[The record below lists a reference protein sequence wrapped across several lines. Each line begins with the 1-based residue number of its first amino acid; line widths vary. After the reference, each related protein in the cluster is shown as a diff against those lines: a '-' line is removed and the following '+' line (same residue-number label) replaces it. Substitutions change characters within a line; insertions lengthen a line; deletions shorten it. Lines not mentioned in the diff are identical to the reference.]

1 MDRVLVTVSLLIRSN
16 EGQDLLEYGLLAALI
31 AIVVL
36 ASVGSVGNTIMNV
49 FWQPIAQ
56 NF

>member
-1 MDRVLVTVSLLIRSN
+1 MDRVLMTVSLLIRSD
-16 EGQDLLEYGLLAALI
+16 EGQDLIEYGLLAALI
-31 AIVVL
+31 ALVVL
-36 ASVGSVGNTIMNV
+36 ASVASVGNTIMNV